1 MVVALELAIVDPD
14 RTRYERLAAWSKLV
28 KIWAAM
34 RTSDA
39 ASCPPMLFVFNESGL
54 SGQIT
59 LSKTTGKG
67 KKVGAIH
74 WQISTEAYI
83 CVPDWLRKGWEIFVP
98 LIDSRK
104 CNLPLPSKDL
114 DGFSDKAPD
123 YSRSCA
129 VNYKLMASCKKVM
142 NSDHTGEV
150 CQDSDLLF
158 MDGVQGFWS
167 GHSDRP
173 TLTSWASILGHPGEH
188 IEMIGR
194 WSPSSSEEYI
204 RTAKTTVLRLQ
215 ASVAKAIREAGQ
227 EDILGEAALADQLDA
242 YLTERGIPS
251 ELIFEQLTSLMAW
264 HRINVSPEEEG
275 NPGTPE
281 VIQTVEPPEEA
292 DTEGTEIPAGS
303 WVISLSNTG
312 KVMTLHL
319 VGSCWRV
326 PGVHYRHFRTISM
339 EAVAGDLRPNGE
351 YNRVC
356 RECFPGLPTSGNDED
371 GSSEGSATS
380 SDGSSS

>member
-1 MVVALELAIVDPD
+1 M
-14 RTRYERLAAWSKLV
+14 
-28 KIWAAM
+28 
-34 RTSDA
+34 
-39 ASCPPMLFVFNESGL
+39 G
-54 SGQIT
+54 
-59 LSKTTGKG
+59 
-67 KKVGAIH
+67 
-74 WQISTEAYI
+74 
-83 CVPDWLRKGWEIFVP
+83 
-98 LIDSRK
+98 SR
-104 CNLPLPSKDL
+104 
-114 DGFSDKAPD
+114 KAPD

-264 HRINVSPEEEG
+264 HRINVSPE
-275 NPGTPE
+275 
-281 VIQTVEPPEEA
+281 
-292 DTEGTEIPAGS
+292 
-303 WVISLSNTG
+303 
-312 KVMTLHL
+312 
-319 VGSCWRV
+319 
-326 PGVHYRHFRTISM
+326 
-339 EAVAGDLRPNGE
+339 
-351 YNRVC
+351 
-356 RECFPGLPTSGNDED
+356 DE
-371 GSSEGSATS
+371 
-380 SDGSSS
+380 